1 MNCMNCGALLTD
13 TDYCPHCGC
22 DVMVQKK
29 AFYLANLYYNQ
40 GLEKASI
47 RDLSGA
53 ISCLRRSLT
62 FNKYHMQAR
71 NLLGLVYFETGEVV
85 SALSEWVI
93 SKNLNP
99 VGNLA
104 GEYIEKVQSNTNKL
118 NTISESIRKY
128 NHALAYC
135 REGHEDMAMIQL
147 KKVLTQNPQLIKGY
161 HLLAL
166 LYIREHSYN
175 KARRILKKAARI
187 DKTNTTT
194 LRFLREIDEQTGVTT
209 NLEKK
214 QRNADSDGEGRR
226 TKRTIFQSGNDT
238 VIQPPAF
245 REKSAAAGVLTFVL
259 GILLGA
265 AALWFLVV
273 PAKTQEINRTANEQ
287 MQEYS
292 DAIASREAELET
304 LKAQVASAE
313 QASQEQQVQQQTTQ
327 DVMTSYDNLLSANS
341 AMAAGQRD
349 QAVSALA
356 QVNRDQLSDSGKT
369 IYDNIKTG
377 MEITDDELAAA
388 GAVSGTAADTAQTSE
403 DAGTVQDT
411 GADTTAAGE
420 TDSSYEDSGYEDTG
434 YEDTGYEDTGYS
446 DGYYEEDSY
455 EEDYS
460 EDPYGYYDEYGN
472 YIEY

>member
-13 TDYCPHCGC
+13 RDYCPHCGC

-29 AFYLANLYYNQ
+29 ACYLANLYYNQ

-62 FNKYHMQAR
+62 FNKNHMQAR

-104 GEYIEKVQSNTNKL
+104 GEYIQKLQANPNKL

-128 NHALAYC
+128 NHALSYC

-166 LYIREHSYN
+166 LQIKEKSYS
-175 KARRILKKAARI
+175 KARKTLKKAARI
-187 DKTNTTT
+187 DRTNTTT
-194 LRFLREIDEQTGVTT
+194 LRFLREIDEQTGVVT

-214 QRNADSDGEGRR
+214 SKRRDGEGEEKR
-226 TKRTIFQSGNDT
+226 TKRSVFRSGNDI

-245 REKSAAAGVLTFVL
+245 RESSIAAGAVTFF
-259 GILLGA
+259 GGLLIGA
-265 AALWFLVV
+265 AALWFLIV
-273 PAKTQEINRTANEQ
+273 PARTQQIYTDANEQ
-287 MQEYS
+287 IQEYS
-292 DAIASREAELET
+292 DAIASREAQLDT

-313 QASQEQQVQQQTTQ
+313 TAAKEQETNRQSAQ
-327 DVMTSYDNLLSANS
+327 DVMSSYDYLLNAFHAMDQEDRNLAISN
-341 AMAAGQRD
+341 
-349 QAVSALA
+349 LA
-356 QVNRDQLSDSGKT
+356 RVNREILSESGKQ
-369 IYDNIKTG
+369 IYDSIKSG
-377 MEITDDELAAA
+377 LNITDDELASAPAPVTTQDAA
-388 GAVSGTAADTAQTSE
+388 GGDDTSGTGDGTSGADGTGGTEDTSE
-403 DAGTVQDT
+403 PGYEEGSMEDNT
-411 GADTTAAGE
+411 GNGYGGQEDG
-420 TDSSYEDSGYEDTG
+420 SYEDDSNSYD
-434 YEDTGYEDTGYS
+434 
-446 DGYYEEDSY
+446 DGWEEDSY
-455 EEDYS
+455 EE
-460 EDPYGYYDEYGN
+460 
-472 YIEY
+472 